1 MLWYN
6 VDVTSAESSVLVLVE
21 QSTRCSRDIIT
32 SDTFFC
38 IDHVHTFFTT
48 HGHNISRIA
57 GVGTERRTNIGPC

>member
-6 VDVTSAESSVLVLVE
+6 VDVTSAESSVLVPVE
-21 QSTRCSRDIIT
+21 QSTRCSRDIST

-48 HGHNISRIA
+48 HGHNISTLA
-57 GVGTERRTNIGPC
+57 GVGKERRTKIGPC